1 MKAVSPIA
9 VLLCVLSGATG
20 RTLLQ
25 AQQSVAGLDL
35 RATLTAQAVASN
47 ELTQAPRSGD
57 PMILGSRAIVYPT
70 IKINESW
77 FIMGA
82 AQFSTRPFFFN
93 DLSQAGYGAKG
104 TLLQGAL
111 YYSHVFEHGSVL
123 VRAGEMSTAFGSFM
137 LRYDDADNALTDIP
151 IEYGYYYSP
160 VSILGVAGAQADVTA
175 GKFDARVQFANS
187 SPANPRSL
195 FAHDQYGNWV
205 AGAGYT
211 VRQGFRIGVS
221 AYRGPYLD
229 RKNLFFA
236 PGEANPNTLPA
247 TAGGLDINW
256 AHGHTSLQ
264 GELQRFVMAYHINPT
279 FRETAGYG
287 ELKQVLSPRW
297 YVAERDG
304 FSIANEGGKALALET
319 VAGFRPNRFQLI
331 KVGYEL
337 RHYSNAASP
346 NDNILAL
353 QLVTTIH
360 ASAGRE

>member
-1 MKAVSPIA
+1 MKGAIRA
-9 VLLCVLSGATG
+9 AFLLCVLSGATG
-20 RTLLQ
+20 RILLQ
-25 AQQSVAGLDL
+25 AQQSASGLDL

-47 ELTQAPRSGD
+47 ELTEAPRSGD

-70 IKINESW
+70 IKINENW
-77 FIMGA
+77 FIAGA
-82 AQFSTRPFFFN
+82 MQFSTRPYFFN
-93 DLSQAGYGAKG
+93 DLSQPGYGAKG
-104 TLLQGAL
+104 ILLQGAL
-111 YYSHVFEHGSVL
+111 YYSRVFRHGSVL
-123 VRAGEMSTAFGSFM
+123 VRAGELSTAFGSFM
-137 LRYDDADNALTDIP
+137 LRYDDADNPLTDVP
-151 IEYGYYYSP
+151 IEYGYYYTP
-160 VSILGVAGAQADVTA
+160 VSVLGVAGAQADLTA

-195 FAHDQYGNWV
+195 FAHDQYGNWA
-205 AGAGYT
+205 AGVGYT
-211 VRQGFRIGVS
+211 LRQGFRIGVS

-247 TAGGLDINW
+247 TAEGVDVNW

-264 GELQRFVMAYHINPT
+264 GELQQFVMAYHINPT
-279 FRETAGYG
+279 FRETAGYA

-304 FSIANEGGKALALET
+304 FSMANEGGRTLALET
-319 VAGFRPNRFQLI
+319 AVGYRPNRFQLI

-337 RHYSNAASP
+337 RHYGSGASP

>member
-1 MKAVSPIA
+1 VKAAFPVA
-9 VLLCVLSGATG
+9 FLLCVLSGAAG
-20 RTLLQ
+20 GTLLP
-25 AQQSVAGLDL
+25 AQQTASGIDL

-47 ELTQAPRSGD
+47 DLTEAPRSGD

-70 IKINESW
+70 VRINENW

-82 AQFSTRPFFFN
+82 VQFSTRPYFFG
-93 DLSQAGYGAKG
+93 DLSQAGNGAKG
-104 TLLQGAL
+104 TLLQSAL
-111 YYSHVFEHGSVL
+111 FYSHVFEHGSVL

-137 LRYDDADNALTDIP
+137 LRYDDADNPLTDIP
-151 IEYGYYYSP
+151 IEYGYYYSG
-160 VSILGVAGAQADVTA
+160 VSVLGVAGAQLDATA
-175 GKFDARVQFANS
+175 GKFDARAQFANS

-195 FAHDQYGNWV
+195 FARDQYGNWA

-229 RKNLFFA
+229 RKSMFFG
-236 PGEANPNTLPA
+236 PNEANPSKLPA
-247 TAGGLDINW
+247 TAGGMEISW
-256 AHGHTSLQ
+256 AHGHTSSQ
-264 GELQRFVMAYHINPT
+264 CELQRFVMAYDAAPT

-297 YVAERDG
+297 YIAERDG
-304 FSIANEGGKALALET
+304 FTMASEGGNTQSFET
-319 VAGFRPNRFQLI
+319 AVGFRPNRFQLI

-337 RHYSNAASP
+337 RHYSSDASS

>member
-1 MKAVSPIA
+1 MKAVSPVA
-9 VLLCVLSGATG
+9 VLLGLLTAASGASISA
-20 RTLLQ
+20 
-25 AQQSVAGLDL
+25 AQQTASGLDL

-47 ELTQAPRSGD
+47 ELTEAPRSGD

-70 IKINESW
+70 IRINENW

-93 DLSQAGYGAKG
+93 DLSLPGYGAKG

-137 LRYDDADNALTDIP
+137 LRYDDADNALADIP

-195 FAHDQYGNWV
+195 FANDQYGNWV

-211 VRQGFRIGVS
+211 IRQGFRIGVS

-247 TAGGLDINW
+247 TAGGLDANW
-256 AHGHTSLQ
+256 ARGHTSLQ
-264 GELQRFVMAYHINPT
+264 GELQQFVMAYHVNPT
-279 FRETAGYG
+279 FRETAGYA

-297 YVAERDG
+297 YIAERDS
-304 FSIANEGGKALALET
+304 FSIANQGGNTLAIET
-319 VAGFRPNRFQLI
+319 AAGYRPNRFQLI
-331 KVGYEL
+331 KVDYEL
-337 RHYSNAASP
+337 RRYSSGVSP

>member
-1 MKAVSPIA
+1 MKAAFAAA
-9 VLLCVLSGATG
+9 VLLAVLSGAARG
-20 RTLLQ
+20 RLLP
-25 AQQSVAGLDL
+25 AQQSASGLDL

-47 ELTQAPRSGD
+47 ELTEAPRSGD
-57 PMILGSRAIVYPT
+57 PMILGTRAIVYPT
-70 IKINESW
+70 IRINENW

-82 AQFSTRPFFFN
+82 AQFSTRPYFFS

-104 TLLQGAL
+104 TLLQGSL
-111 YYSHVFEHGSVL
+111 YYSRVFKRGSIL

-137 LRYDDADNALTDIP
+137 LRYDDADNPLTDIP

-160 VSILGVAGAQADVTA
+160 VSVLGVAGAQLDATA
-175 GKFDARVQFANS
+175 GKFDARAQFANS

-195 FAHDQYGNWV
+195 FTHDQYGNWAV
-205 AGAGYT
+205 GAGYT

-229 RKNLFFA
+229 RKSLFFG
-236 PGEANPNTLPA
+236 PGEANPSKLPA
-247 TAGGLDINW
+247 TAGGTEINW
-256 AHGHTSLQ
+256 AHGHTSAQ
-264 GELQRFVMAYHINPT
+264 GELQRFIMSYDAAPT

-297 YVAERDG
+297 YIAERDG
-304 FSIANEGGKALALET
+304 FSIANEGGNGLAVET
-319 VAGFRPNRFQLI
+319 AIGFRPNRFQLI
-331 KVGYEL
+331 KAGYEF
-337 RHYSNAASP
+337 RHYSSPASP
-346 NDNILAL
+346 SDHIFAL

>member
-1 MKAVSPIA
+1 MKAA
-9 VLLCVLSGATG
+9 FRAALLLYVASMAAGG
-20 RTLLQ
+20 SLLR
-25 AQQSVAGLDL
+25 AQQTASGLDL

-47 ELTQAPRSGD
+47 ELTEAPRSGD

-70 IKINESW
+70 IRINENW

-82 AQFSTRPFFFN
+82 AQFSTRPFFFS
-93 DLSQAGYGAKG
+93 DLSQPGYGAKG
-104 TLLQGAL
+104 TLLQGSL
-111 YYSHVFEHGSVL
+111 YYSQVFKHGSVL

-137 LRYDDADNALTDIP
+137 LRYDDADNPLTDIP

-175 GKFDARVQFANS
+175 AKFDARVQFANS
-187 SPANPRSL
+187 SPTNPRSL

-247 TAGGLDINW
+247 TAGGLDVNC

-264 GELQRFVMAYHINPT
+264 GELQQFVMAYHVNPT
-279 FRETAGYG
+279 FRETVGYA

-297 YVAERDG
+297 YIAERDG
-304 FSIANEGGKALALET
+304 FSMANEGGNTLALET
-319 VAGFRPNRFQLI
+319 AAGFRPNRFQLI
-331 KVGYEL
+331 KVGYEFK
-337 RHYSNAASP
+337 HYSAGGTP
-346 NDNILAL
+346 NDNVLAL
-353 QLVTTIH
+353 QLVTTFH